1 MLKNLASAKLIL
13 LWFIGLAAISGCSPN
28 PGAATSTAGAISTGL
43 PGAATPNILMMN
55 VEAVGC
61 STSVDVTHGMGEV
74 TDAYVNLSNE
84 SAVDL
89 PNVCVTLNGNDESRQ
104 HPNKTVCMEKLPA
117 DGQITQKLTIDTTFR
132 NETMIQIVVTSQG
145 KTIFSTR
152 QNCQQIEAS
161 MLERLRQSLGQM
173 RYRNK

>member
-13 LWFIGLAAISGCSPN
+13 LWFVGLAVICGCVPN
-28 PGAATSTAGAISTGL
+28 SGAATHTTNAVGTDL
-43 PGAATPNILMMN
+43 PGAATPDILSMK
-55 VEAVGC
+55 VETVGC

-74 TDAYVNLSNE
+74 TDAYVNLTNE
-84 SAVDL
+84 SAADL
-89 PNVCVTLNGNDESRQ
+89 PNVCITLNGNDESRQ

-117 DGQITQKLTIDTTFR
+117 DGQITHKLTIDTTFR
-132 NETMIQIVVTSQG
+132 NETMVQIVVTSEG
-145 KTIFSTR
+145 KTLVSTR
-152 QNCQQIEAS
+152 QTCRQIQAT